1 MQIKTLL
8 SRPAITTEPATP
20 LRDARA
26 LMRRRGIRH
35 LPVIDG
41 YRLVGMLAVRDIE
54 RADVSSI
61 PEIARHDWAV
71 AVAGL
76 VVADVMARDPLALH
90 PETPVTEAGRLARRR
105 RGGGG
110 EATPPGGA
118 PPRDAGARGGPPR
131 PRPAGGRVRGG
142 RRRRGDRSGQ
152 PERPARRAQR
162 PAGASPP
169 HPAPPRAH
177 RPPPGRG
184 HVLAATSLRPGC
196 RRALGE
202 ALRVAAT
209 TGATVTALHVL
220 PAARP
225 IPGAEAEAM
234 VAIERARRHVADEAM
249 AILREAGRDRDVQCE
264 VAEGPVAREI
274 AQRAEELAADLI
286 VIGTAA
292 RRGVLGGLVT
302 TLGDRLARLAPCP
315 VLTIPRNG
323 GRDARR

>member
-8 SRPAITTEPATP
+8 TRPAITTEPATP

-41 YRLVGMLAVRDIE
+41 YRLVGMLAERDIE

-152 PERPARRAQR
+152 PERPARGAER

-169 HPAPPRAH
+169 DR
-177 RPPPGRG
+177 
-184 HVLAATSLRPGC
+184 
-196 RRALGE
+196 
-202 ALRVAAT
+202 
-209 TGATVTALHVL
+209 
-220 PAARP
+220 ARP
-225 IPGAEAEAM
+225 
-234 VAIERARRHVADEAM
+234 RARRHEPA
-249 AILREAGRDRDVQCE
+249 
-264 VAEGPVAREI
+264 ARLPPRT
-274 AQRAEELAADLI
+274 AR
-286 VIGTAA
+286 GAA
-292 RRGVLGGLVT
+292 RRAPHRRTRARGPRSARPPPDPGARGRGDGGHRA
-302 TLGDRLARLAPCP
+302 GAA
-315 VLTIPRNG
+315 
-323 GRDARR
+323 

>member
-8 SRPAITTEPATP
+8 TRPAITTEPATP

-26 LMRRRGIRH
+26 LMRRRRIRH

-41 YRLVGMLAVRDIE
+41 HRLVGMLAERDIE

-61 PEIARHDWAV
+61 PEIARHDWAG

-90 PETPVTEAGRLARRR
+90 PETPVAEAARLAC
-105 RGGGG
+105 
-110 EATPPGGA
+110 
-118 PPRDAGARGGPPR
+118 D
-131 PRPAGGRVRGG
+131 
-142 RRRRGDRSGQ
+142 
-152 PERPARRAQR
+152 RRADAFAVVDDGGVTGVVSR
-162 PAGASPP
+162 SDLLAVLSGLLEHR
-169 HPAPPRAH
+169 HPT
-177 RPPPGRG
+177 GLG

-202 ALRVAAT
+202 ALRIAAT

-225 IPGAEAEAM
+225 IGGLEAES

-249 AILREAGRDRDVQCE
+249 AILREAGRDRDVQYE

-274 AQRAEELAADLI
+274 AQHAEETAADLI

-292 RRGVLGGLVT
+292 PRGVLGGLVA

-315 VLTIPRNG
+315 VLAVPRSG

>member
-8 SRPAITTEPATP
+8 TRPAITTEPATP

-41 YRLVGMLAVRDIE
+41 HRLVGMLAERDIE

-90 PETPVTEAGRLARRR
+90 PETPVAEAARLAR
-105 RGGGG
+105 
-110 EATPPGGA
+110 
-118 PPRDAGARGGPPR
+118 D
-131 PRPAGGRVRGG
+131 
-142 RRRRGDRSGQ
+142 
-152 PERPARRAQR
+152 RRAD
-162 PAGASPP
+162 AFAVVDDGAVTGVVSRSDLLAVLSGLLEHR
-169 HPAPPRAH
+169 HPTGL
-177 RPPPGRG
+177 GR
-184 HVLAATSLRPGC
+184 VLAATSLRPGS

-202 ALRVAAT
+202 ALRVADT
-209 TGATVTALHVL
+209 TGATMTALHVL

-225 IPGAEAEAM
+225 IAGLEAEAM

-274 AQRAEELAADLI
+274 AQRAEEHAADLI

-292 RRGVLGGLVT
+292 RRGVLGGLVA

-315 VLTIPRNG
+315 VLAVPRIG
-323 GRDARR
+323 ARDARR